1 MRKITKNQLLKFSV
15 FKSIVLAISRESIEY
30 IWFVLPLNDQ
40 DLELQKNVQLYSEH
54 VFVFHFILRVHLGF
68 CKLSP
73 KFACAKIGWKNQNW
87 FGVEGIII
95 FQTEIKRSIR
105 FYWNETNLYD
115 NMCFWH
121 GHYHARIHK

>member
-15 FKSIVLAISRESIEY
+15 FESIVLTISRKSIEH
-30 IWFVLPLNDQ
+30 IWFVLPSRTGS
-40 DLELQKNVQLYSEH
+40 DLELQKNVPLHSKH
-54 VFVFHFILRVHLGF
+54 VFVFHFIFRVHLGF
-68 CKLSP
+68 CKLSQ

-87 FGVEGIII
+87 FRFEGINE
-95 FQTEIKRSIR
+95 TEIKRSSH

-121 GHYHARIHK
+121 GHYHSRIHK